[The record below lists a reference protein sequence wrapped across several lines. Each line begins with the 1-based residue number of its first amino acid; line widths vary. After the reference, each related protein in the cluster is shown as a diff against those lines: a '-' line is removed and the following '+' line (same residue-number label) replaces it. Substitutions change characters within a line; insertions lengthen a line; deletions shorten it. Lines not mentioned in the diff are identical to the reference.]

1 MTLTLRLIAGIT
13 LLFAA
18 AVCCASQDDDF
29 LAARDA
35 FRDGDAATLARYAAQ
50 LKGYLLEPY
59 VEYWQIK
66 RNLDQATADE
76 VRAVLNDAK
85 NDGPLEQ
92 EIRADW
98 LEQLGKNEQWD
109 LFAAEYPK
117 LLNPNTELQ
126 CYWLQ
131 TRLAAR
137 SKDDEAVSEARD
149 LWLTGKRLPE
159 SCDTV
164 FELLAQQGDLP
175 QSAIWKRLRLAL
187 KHVNTV
193 LARQIGTYL
202 PDGEAPSS
210 RALKRAASS
219 PLTYLRRHLH
229 LESRA
234 GRELAIFAVE
244 QIARSSPESAA
255 AQWEK
260 LGPAFPAADRDY
272 VWGRIGFHAALQHD
286 PQALEWYGHAHHL
299 SGVELAWKARAA
311 LRAGNWPAVLAAI
324 DAMSPQERSVDA
336 WRYWKARA
344 LKAQGKTADA
354 DALLVPLSAEFGFYA
369 QLATEEL
376 GRPITLPRTNYTPSD
391 KDIEAVSD
399 LPGIQRALAFYRLD
413 LRYNGTKEWVWAIR
427 GFGDKKLLAAAEL
440 ARRNHIY
447 DRAINTANKT
457 IALHDV
463 DIRFLAPYRDVL
475 KAFSERQQ
483 LSLPWVYGLIRQ
495 ESRFIAD
502 IRSSAGAAGLMQ
514 LMPGTAKWIAK
525 KLGIQH
531 FHWGEITEPKVNA
544 NFGTFYLRHVLD
556 LLNDNPVLA
565 SAGYNAGPNRAR
577 RWVGDKPMEGA
588 IYIETIPFSETR
600 RYVKKV
606 MSNTVYYAY
615 LFNAQDPSLKQL
627 LGVIQPW
634 APPDAD
640 AVAQDK

>member
-1 MTLTLRLIAGIT
+1 MTLPFRLIATIV
-13 LLFAA
+13 LLCAA
-18 AVCCASQDDDF
+18 AVCSANQDDDF

-35 FRDGDAATLARYAAQ
+35 YRNGDAAALARYAAQ

-66 RNLDQATADE
+66 RQLDQTSADA
-76 VRAVLNDAK
+76 VRAVLDDAK

-92 EIRADW
+92 QIRADW

-117 LLNPNTELQ
+117 LLKPDTELQ

-131 TRLAAR
+131 TRLAAGG
-137 SKDDEAVSEARD
+137 KDDQAISAARD
-149 LWLTGKRLPE
+149 LWLTGKRLPD

-164 FELLAQQGDLP
+164 FELLAQQGGLP
-175 QSAIWKRLRLAL
+175 QSVIWERLRLAL
-187 KHVNTV
+187 AHVHTV
-193 LARQIGTYL
+193 LAQQIGTYL
-202 PDGEAPSS
+202 PDGAAPDS

-219 PLTYLRRHLH
+219 PLTYLRRYLD
-229 LESRA
+229 LKSRA

-244 QIARSSPESAA
+244 QIARSSPEAAA

-260 LGPAFPAADRDY
+260 LASVFPADDRDY

-286 PQALEWYGHAHHL
+286 PQALEWYGHARHL
-299 SGVELAWKARAA
+299 GGVELAWKARAA
-311 LRAGNWPAVLAAI
+311 LRAGNWQALLAAV
-324 DAMSPQERSVDA
+324 DAMSPEDRSDSV

-354 DALLVPLSAEFGFYA
+354 DALLMPLSGEFGFYA
-369 QLATEEL
+369 QLAAEEL
-376 GRPITLPRTNYTPSD
+376 GKPIRIPPTSYTPD
-391 KDIEAVSD
+391 DQAIAAIAA

-413 LRYNGTKEWVWAIR
+413 LRYNGTREWLWAIR
-427 GFGDKKLLAAAEL
+427 KFGDKELLAAAEL

-457 IALHDV
+457 VALYNF

-475 KAFSERQQ
+475 KTYAEQQQ
-483 LSLPWVYGLIRQ
+483 LDLPWVYGLIRQ

-514 LMPGTAKWIAK
+514 LMPGTAKWVAK
-525 KLGIQH
+525 KLGIRH
-531 FHWGEITEPKVNA
+531 FHWGEITEPEVNA

-577 RWVGDKPMEGA
+577 RWVGERPMEGA

-606 MSNTVYYAY
+606 MSNTVYYAC
-615 LFNAQDPSLKQL
+615 LFHAKDESLKQR

-634 APPDAD
+634 APDNAD
-640 AVAQDK
+640 TVAQDK